1 MTTLSEPGSASK
13 GAQHP
18 FRLWLGLMIPIF
30 ALAGCA
36 APQQATPETSAPPA
50 SSTPPSV
57 PAPQVSYDPAG
68 SDLVPPPCTELR
80 SAVGYEVPTQIIPD
94 DGLPLG
100 ASAVWLC
107 GEAGPPYDGRLGAP
121 EPLTTDVDGFVQK
134 LNELPALPEEIACTA
149 EYSLTYIFVVEYPH
163 GTAVPLQGELHGC
176 RTVAGR
182 TGGEE
187 VWDEITTRW
196 AAQREAQNIA
206 YTGTPDLCVN
216 SYRQREGIQNG
227 LDSVWSTGGTDA
239 VRGVVCGLPADAT
252 SYETEVLQRDLP
264 DDLVADLAA
273 AFTGEPVDGPG
284 WGDALVPY
292 LVLLNRYGDPTTV
305 YLQPDG
311 QAVAARSEQ
320 FPLTEDLRARVLAE
334 TEGLRRERFAVIPEV
349 CATSYE
355 DPRAEFADVV
365 SGVVC
370 ISEDDVPELGPE
382 LPAELAVEIATRF
395 DVEAGPH
402 NGSFRGHAVVL
413 SDAKGGNIRLELAG
427 DATAL
432 ADADTQRSWPIPE
445 DILAELVQRGFPK
458 E

>member
-1 MTTLSEPGSASK
+1 M
-13 GAQHP
+13 
-18 FRLWLGLMIPIF
+18 
-30 ALAGCA
+30 
-36 APQQATPETSAPPA
+36 
-50 SSTPPSV
+50 
-57 PAPQVSYDPAG
+57 
-68 SDLVPPPCTELR
+68 
-80 SAVGYEVPTQIIPD
+80 GYEVPTQTIPD

-107 GEAGPPYDGRLGAP
+107 GEAGLPYDGRLGAR

-149 EYSLTYIFVVEYPH
+149 EYSLTYIFVVEYPD

-182 TGGEE
+182 AGGEE
-187 VWDEITTRW
+187 IWDEITTRW
-196 AAQREAQNIA
+196 AAQRDAQGIA

-227 LDSVWSTGGTDA
+227 LDSVWSTGGIDA
-239 VRGVVCGLPADAT
+239 VRGVICGLPADAT

-273 AFTGEPVDGPG
+273 AFTTEPVQGPG
-284 WGDALVPY
+284 WGDALLPY
-292 LVLLNRYGDPTTV
+292 LVLLNPYGDPTTV

-311 QAVAARSEQ
+311 QVVAARSEQ

-370 ISEDDVPELGPE
+370 ISEYDVPELGPE
-382 LPAELAVEIATRF
+382 LPPEVAVDIAWRF
-395 DVEAGPH
+395 DAEAVPDTGGFC
-402 NGSFRGHAVVL
+402 GSTVVL
-413 SDAKGGNIRLELAG
+413 SDGRGGSIRLEAG
-427 DATAL
+427 SNAPVL
-432 ADADTQRSWPIPE
+432 VDADSNRRWPIPD
-445 DILAELVQRGFPK
+445 DILAELTPRGFNPVC